1 MSTVFGP
8 AGTAE
13 SFKAMGYKKST
24 QLPEYLSK
32 FGLTHFEYQCGQGV
46 RISEDTAR
54 EIGTALKNGGITV
67 SLHAPYFISL
77 SGTDEEKRMNSI
89 NYILASAKAA
99 RAHRE

>member
-1 MSTVFGP
+1 MSAVFGP

-54 EIGTALKNGGITV
+54 EIG
-67 SLHAPYFISL
+67 
-77 SGTDEEKRMNSI
+77 
-89 NYILASAKAA
+89 
-99 RAHRE
+99 